1 MNKTKNSIFESAI
14 KVFSSNGYNGATMDD
29 IALMA
34 GVAKGT
40 LYYHFKSKEEIFK
53 YIVKEGMNKIRENV
67 QESVDKEEDVISK
80 LKALCKVQLDLVYKN
95 RDFFKVIMSQLW
107 GTELRQLELR
117 DMVQKYI
124 MLIET
129 YLREAMDKGSIKK
142 GNTSL
147 MAYTF
152 FGALCSTIVYEII
165 NEDTVNIDEI
175 IDNLTNYLLKGMT
188 N

>member
-1 MNKTKNSIFESAI
+1 MNKTKNAIFEAAI

-29 IALMA
+29 IALKT

-67 QESVDKEEDVISK
+67 QESVDNEKEVIAK

-117 DMVQKYI
+117 DIVQKYI
-124 MLIET
+124 MLIEV
-129 YLREAMDKGSIKK
+129 YLSEAMKKGIIKK

-152 FGALCSTIVYEII
+152 FGVLCSTIVYEII
-165 NEDTVNIDEI
+165 NEDIVNIDEI
-175 IDNLTNYLLKGMT
+175 IDNLTNYLLKEMI

>member
-1 MNKTKNSIFESAI
+1 MNKTKNTIFEAAI

-29 IALMA
+29 IALNA

-53 YIVKEGMNKIRENV
+53 YIVKEGMNKIRDNV
-67 QESVDKEEDVISK
+67 QERVDNEEDVILK
-80 LKALCKVQLDLVYKN
+80 LKVLCKVQLDLVYKN
-95 RDFFKVIMSQLW
+95 RDLFKVIMSQLW

-117 DMVQKYI
+117 DIVQNYI
-124 MLIET
+124 MLIES
-129 YLREAMDKGSIKK
+129 YLKEAMDKGIIKK

-152 FGALCSTIVYEII
+152 FGALCSNTVYEII

>member
-1 MNKTKNSIFESAI
+1 MNKTKNAIFEAAI

-29 IALMA
+29 IALKA

-67 QESVDKEEDVISK
+67 QESVDNEEDVISK
-80 LKALCKVQLDLVYKN
+80 LKVLCKVQLDLVYKN
-95 RDFFKVIMSQLW
+95 KDFFKVIMSQLW

-117 DMVQKYI
+117 DIVQKYI
-124 MLIET
+124 MLIEA
-129 YLREAMDKGSIKK
+129 YLKEAMEKGIIKK

-152 FGALCSTIVYEII
+152 FGGLCSTIVYEII
-165 NEDTVNIDEI
+165 NEDRVNIDEI

>member
-1 MNKTKNSIFESAI
+1 MNKTKNTIFEAAI

-29 IALMA
+29 IALNA

-67 QESVDKEEDVISK
+67 QERVDNEEDVILK
-80 LKALCKVQLDLVYKN
+80 LKVLCKVQLDLVYKN
-95 RDFFKVIMSQLW
+95 RDLFKVIMSQLW
-107 GTELRQLELR
+107 GRELRQLELR
-117 DMVQKYI
+117 DIVQNYI
-124 MLIET
+124 MLIES
-129 YLREAMDKGSIKK
+129 YLKEAMDKGIIKK

-147 MAYTF
+147 KAYTF
-152 FGALCSTIVYEII
+152 FGALCSSTVYEII